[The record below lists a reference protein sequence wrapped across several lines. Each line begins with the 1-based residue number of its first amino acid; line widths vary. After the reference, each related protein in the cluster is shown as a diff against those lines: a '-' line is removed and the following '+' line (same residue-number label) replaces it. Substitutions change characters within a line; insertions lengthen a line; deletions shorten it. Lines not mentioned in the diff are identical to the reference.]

1 MNFLINKYSSS
12 SSTTVRLSQL
22 NRFIKKN
29 DLTKRYYQWPMRIK
43 DIQQKTIDTADIS
56 KNQITIQGW
65 VRNLRHQKSISF
77 LELNDG
83 SSIAHLQ
90 VVADNPDTL
99 KGVKHGACV
108 SVTGNL
114 VQSKGKNAELK
125 ELNLE
130 SIKII
135 GDCPEDFPL
144 QPKLHSMEF
153 LREIAHF
160 RTRSNTLGA
169 VLRVRNRA
177 TQLIHN
183 YFNQHG
189 FINVHTPIITAG
201 DCEGGGEQ
209 FHVSSLQPA
218 NTKSNSS
225 TTPPPPPFFGENAFL
240 TVSGQ
245 LEAEIFASS
254 HGRVYT
260 FGPTFRAEK
269 SNTSRHLAEFWMI
282 EPEMAFINLN
292 DNLDIAEDFVKYL
305 VKNILVEC
313 KDDIDFFNKRVDK
326 NLLARLEKTVAS
338 PFIRL
343 PYKDAIQLLL
353 SAQTKEKFEN
363 PVSMGIDLARE
374 HEKYITNH
382 YNGVPVFITH
392 WPKNIKPF
400 YMRQSETDPNTVE
413 NMDLLVPEIG
423 ELIGGSIR
431 EERFQ
436 HLHNTM
442 SELGMNVDGYDWYN
456 DLRKYGSAP
465 HGGFGLGFERF
476 LQYVTGLQNI
486 RDVIPIPRYPGF
498 CKF

>member
-1 MNFLINKYSSS
+1 MMNLINKCA
-12 SSTTVRLSQL
+12 STTLRSLGQDLHSK
-22 NRFIKKN
+22 RF
-29 DLTKRYYQWPMRIK
+29 YQWPLRIK
-43 DIQQKTIDTADIS
+43 DIQQQSIDANN
-56 KNQITIQGW
+56 NQITIQGW
-65 VRNLRHQKSISF
+65 VRNVRHQKSISF
-77 LELNDG
+77 LEINDG

-90 VVADNPDTL
+90 VVAENPESL

-130 SIKII
+130 SIKVI

-169 VLRVRNRA
+169 VLRVRNRS

-183 YFNQHG
+183 YFNRHG

-209 FHVSSLQPA
+209 FHVSSTVPPPP
-218 NTKSNSS
+218 TS
-225 TTPPPPPFFGENAFL
+225 TTATKNTTPTTNTPPPFFGEKAYL

-269 SNTSRHLAEFWMI
+269 SNTSRHLSEFWMI
-282 EPEMAFINLN
+282 EPEIAFINLT

-305 VKNILVEC
+305 VKNILIEC

-353 SAQTKEKFEN
+353 SAKEKFEN

-382 YNGVPVFITH
+382 YDGVPVFITH

-400 YMRQSETDPNTVE
+400 YMRESEEDSNTVE

-431 EERFQ
+431 EERFD
-436 HLHNTM
+436 HLHKRM
-442 SELGMNVDGYDWYN
+442 SEMGMNIDGYDWYN